1 MRKVKNQPIS
11 FEMAIVIW
19 FFYHKKQFQ
28 HIEDQMK
35 EYIILYLTPYWSEKD
50 VSIITQEEIN
60 HFHAQLVNVVH
71 GNGHRYD
78 WPVVLMLMNIL
89 ISILSEA
96 TDSLDIN
103 SDGGSRQWYLSEN
116 LQHPWF
122 FHLHCRDKATEITEE
137 ICRRINIDLLD
148 NRLIE
153 YFGDSAHA
161 NNCEAV
167 TSWVIKK
174 WHALGYQVNEYS
186 DELFRELEHAFRVV
200 LSDAGYQYEGE
211 DL

>member
-1 MRKVKNQPIS
+1 MRKVKNKQIS
-11 FEMAIVIW
+11 FEMAVEIW
-19 FFYHKKQFQ
+19 FFYHKKHFQ

-35 EYIILYLTPYWSEKD
+35 EYVILYLTPYWSEKD
-50 VSIITQEEIN
+50 VSVITQEEIN
-60 HFHAQLVNVVH
+60 FFHAQLVKVVL

-78 WPVVLMLMNIL
+78 LQMVLMIMNLL

-103 SDGGSRQWYLSEN
+103 SYGGSRQRYLTEN
-116 LQHPWF
+116 FQPPWF
-122 FHLHCRDKATEITEE
+122 FHLHCRDKAREITKE

-153 YFGDSAHA
+153 YFSDSAHA
-161 NNCEAV
+161 NNSEAI
-167 TSWVIKK
+167 TSWVINK
-174 WHALGYQVNEYS
+174 WHALGYQVNDYS

-200 LSDAGYQYEGE
+200 IADAGYQYEGE